1 MNPGCKITCDMN
13 NSSTKMLQIPRKMRG
28 SNSKMLQTAVEMAA
42 SSANML
48 QIGRETDRTGDPK
61 KIPTRKQNNSQNN
74 SGPISSKRK
83 DYIVTWMKMV
93 LGTFYSLGTIR
104 TTRCKENGTYSGEFF
119 TFAFLGT
126 RAEPRRALFVKLV
139 CPEMGDLPSLCSKL

>member
-48 QIGRETDRTGDPK
+48 QIARETDRTGDPK
-61 KIPTRKQNNSQNN
+61 KNPTRKQNNSQNN

-83 DYIVTWMKMV
+83 DYMN
-93 LGTFYSLGTIR
+93 
-104 TTRCKENGTYSGEFF
+104 ENGVGGHFIVWELFEPHVARRMAPTLASSSHLRFS
-119 TFAFLGT
+119 AAAQSL
-126 RAEPRRALFVKLV
+126 AEPCL
-139 CPEMGDLPSLCSKL
+139 